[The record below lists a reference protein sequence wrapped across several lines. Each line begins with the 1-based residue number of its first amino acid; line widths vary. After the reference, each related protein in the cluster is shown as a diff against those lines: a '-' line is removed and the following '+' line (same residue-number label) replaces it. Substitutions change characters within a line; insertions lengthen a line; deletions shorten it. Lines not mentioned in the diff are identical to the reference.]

1 YSEKT
6 ILNLMGIVKT
16 KDSLKMLYVV
26 TYCDISAVGQ
36 NIFNSS
42 TASLLKQL
50 YYQALPA
57 FDNQEFLKESKR
69 RTAKQNAIKNLE
81 RYKELPMILQKKIMY
96 ISSNQIFLRMKAE
109 DILDI
114 AIKAKDVDSYIYKI
128 INEAQLT
135 IRIIRKQPLNLGYL
149 LGKLEFLNIDS
160 MNIYKLYDNK
170 KAFEIS
176 FSEKIDPE
184 DIYLIE
190 EII

>member
-1 YSEKT
+1 
-6 ILNLMGIVKT
+6 
-16 KDSLKMLYVV
+16 
-26 TYCDISAVGQ
+26 
-36 NIFNSS
+36 S

-190 EII
+190 EIIKDSFDMTKRTNLITPIIKKE